1 MECINPLA
9 HLHTVLLKLVVN
21 RISSPIVNQT
31 PASYCLLGFRFT
43 ATQKPYVVP
52 KASNPA
58 LLGKAYY
65 KRFLCN
71 DRGFSDAPTHVSKL
85 FQPGR
90 KQRNPPMFLQQSFR
104 QTFSSPPLQESYS
117 VDK

>member
-21 RISSPIVNQT
+21 RISSPILNQM

-43 ATQKPYVVP
+43 ATWKPYVVP

-71 DRGFSDAPTHVSKL
+71 DRGFSDAPTHVSKP

-104 QTFSSPPLQESYS
+104 QTLSYPPLQESYNG
-117 VDK
+117 DK